1 MRPETPTLSTS
12 IRILLV
18 DDCEPWRQSVRSILM
33 KCEELH
39 VVGDAADGLEAVQKA
54 QRLQPDVIL
63 LDIGLPN
70 VNGIEAASRIAQIA
84 PSTKILFLTQNTD
97 VDVLQAALSNWAQG
111 YVLKVDAGC
120 DLMPAIKAVL
130 RGERFVSSRL
140 KN

>member
-1 MRPETPTLSTS
+1 
-12 IRILLV
+12 
-18 DDCEPWRQSVRSILM
+18 M